1 MRAARVTVL
10 TREVVT
16 REVVTSDVATS
27 AAAARDV
34 TTRDVTTRAPH
45 ASRVVPDEL
54 TKLRDA
60 IEQVD
65 DALIT
70 LLAERQS
77 LAKRV
82 GATKRAAG
90 LAVVDPAREAGV
102 VRRAAERARCVGL
115 PPDAVRELFRRLIA
129 LSREQ
134 QLG

>member
-1 MRAARVTVL
+1 MRAARVSVL
-10 TREVVT
+10 TRDLVTPDAATRDLATRDVVT
-16 REVVTSDVATS
+16 RDAAT
-27 AAAARDV
+27 
-34 TTRDVTTRAPH
+34 H
-45 ASRVVPDEL
+45 ASRAVPHEL
-54 TKLRDA
+54 TELRDA

-90 LAVVDPAREAGV
+90 IAVVDPAREAGV
-102 VRRAAERARCVGL
+102 VRRAAERARNVGL

>member
-10 TREVVT
+10 TRNVAPRNVAP
-16 REVVTSDVATS
+16 RDVVTSD
-27 AAAARDV
+27 AAA
-34 TTRDVTTRAPH
+34 H
-45 ASRVVPDEL
+45 ASHAVPHEL
-54 TKLRDA
+54 TELREA

-77 LAKRV
+77 LVKRV

-90 LAVVDPAREAGV
+90 IAVVDPAREAGV
-102 VRRAAERARCVGL
+102 VRRAAERARNVGL